1 MFTLSQENAPSSTP
15 VLPALTA
22 LSAAVT
28 LGLTG
33 GIAGFFYAYA
43 CSVMIGLEV
52 IDPRHAIV
60 AMQGINATVRNA
72 AFAPAFFG
80 TPLAALITALL
91 FAFLGRRTAAWLMAA
106 AALVYGA
113 EAFLPTLLIN
123 VPMNE
128 ALAQVVVP
136 ESLAEA
142 AHIWSDY
149 AQPWTWWNILRT
161 AFSLLALLLVGL
173 SLFASRTRM

>member
-1 MFTLSQENAPSSTP
+1 MFTLSQENTPSLP
-15 VLPALTA
+15 ILPALTA

-43 CSVMIGLEV
+43 CSVMVGLEV
-52 IDPRHAIV
+52 IDPRQAIV
-60 AMQGINATVRNA
+60 AMQGINATVRNV

-80 TPLAALITALL
+80 TPVAALVTALL
-91 FAFLGRRTAAWLMAA
+91 FAHRRRKTAAWCMAA
-106 AALVYGA
+106 AALVYVTG
-113 EAFLPTLLIN
+113 AFLPTLLVN

-128 ALAQVVVP
+128 ALAQLSVP
-136 ESLAEA
+136 DNPAEA
-142 AHIWSDY
+142 ARVWSDY
-149 AQPWTWWNILRT
+149 ARPWTWWNILRT

-173 SLFASRTRM
+173 ALFVFRTKP

>member
-1 MFTLSQENAPSSTP
+1 MFTLSQENAPSSLP

-22 LSAAVT
+22 LSVALT

-33 GIAGFFYAYA
+33 SIAGFFYAYA
-43 CSVMIGLEV
+43 CSVMVGLDI

-60 AMQGINATVRNA
+60 AMQGINATIRNA

-80 TPLAALITALL
+80 TPVAALITALL
-91 FAFLGRRTAAWLMAA
+91 FASLGRRTAAWLMAA
-106 AALVYGA
+106 AALVYGTG
-113 EAFLPTLLIN
+113 AFLPTLLVN

-128 ALAQVVVP
+128 ALAQVTVP

-142 AHIWSDY
+142 ARVWSDY
-149 AQPWTWWNILRT
+149 ARPWTWWNVLRT

-173 SLFASRTRM
+173 ALFVSRTKP

>member
-1 MFTLSQENAPSSTP
+1 MFTLSQENASSSLP
-15 VLPALTA
+15 ILPALTA
-22 LSAAVT
+22 LSAAVS

-43 CSVMIGLEV
+43 CSVMFGLEA

-60 AMQGINATVRNA
+60 AMQGINATVSNA

-80 TPLAALITALL
+80 TPVAALITALL
-91 FAFLGRRTAAWLMAA
+91 FAARGRRKAAWLMAA
-106 AALVYGA
+106 AALVYVAG
-113 EAFLPTLLIN
+113 AFLPTLLIN

-128 ALAQVVVP
+128 ALAVTTVP
-136 ESLAEA
+136 ESLTEA
-142 AHIWSDY
+142 ARVWSDY
-149 AQPWTWWNILRT
+149 ARPWIWWNIVRT

-173 SLFASRTRM
+173 ALFVSRTRP